1 MGGEGGGGGA
11 GLHNH
16 SDGIPYWVN
25 PYGALIRKTS
35 ARRMGLP
42 SKGYRMGIPMASS
55 YSGYRMGIPG
65 SIPVE
70 DAHTASYIKLS
81 YAGPSQHELP
91 SRVQFLLISK
101 AFIALNVFIPKFNYF
116 ILFCVFFFMVFLK
129 ILTLFIR

>member
-1 MGGEGGGGGA
+1 MGGEGGGGEA

-16 SDGIPYWVN
+16 SD
-25 PYGALIRKTS
+25 TS
-35 ARRMGLP
+35 ARRMSLP

-55 YSGYRMGIPG
+55 YRGYRMGIPG

-91 SRVQFLLISK
+91 SRVQFLFFSK
-101 AFIALNVFIPKFNYF
+101 AFIALNVFIPKFSYS
-116 ILFCVFFFMVFLK
+116 ILFCVFNGFLENTDT
-129 ILTLFIR
+129 IVC

>member
-1 MGGEGGGGGA
+1 MGGGA
-11 GLHNH
+11 GFHNH

-81 YAGPSQHELP
+81 YAGPSQHKLP

-116 ILFCVFFFMVFLK
+116 ILFCVFFMVFLK

>member
-1 MGGEGGGGGA
+1 MGGEGGGVG

-42 SKGYRMGIPMASS
+42 S
-55 YSGYRMGIPG
+55 SGYRMGIPG

-70 DAHTASYIKLS
+70 DAHTSSYIKLS
-81 YAGPSQHELP
+81 YAGPS
-91 SRVQFLLISK
+91 
-101 AFIALNVFIPKFNYF
+101 
-116 ILFCVFFFMVFLK
+116 
-129 ILTLFIR
+129 

>member
-1 MGGEGGGGGA
+1 
-11 GLHNH
+11 
-16 SDGIPYWVN
+16 
-25 PYGALIRKTS
+25 
-35 ARRMGLP
+35 
-42 SKGYRMGIPMASS
+42 MGIPDR
-55 YSGYRMGIPG
+55 GYRIGIPG

-116 ILFCVFFFMVFLK
+116 ILFCVFFFYGFLENTDTFV
-129 ILTLFIR
+129 LA